1 MVRPPFFF
9 GAHQFVENIHAQF
22 SWQSLKMECSFAVYQ
37 PPMVH
42 QILHVPGIPKVWI
55 SDLFEPRRDRYP
67 SRVSPNINRLHK
79 DLSVARSNADRQ
91 SNRKLDVILRECME
105 FDVVVIGGAV
115 VVAATLKC

>member
-1 MVRPPFFF
+1 MSQEFQRSGLVTSSSHDAIDTHRAF
-9 GAHQFVENIHAQF
+9 
-22 SWQSLKMECSFAVYQ
+22 
-37 PPMVH
+37 
-42 QILHVPGIPKVWI
+42 
-55 SDLFEPRRDRYP
+55 
-67 SRVSPNINRLHK
+67 HK